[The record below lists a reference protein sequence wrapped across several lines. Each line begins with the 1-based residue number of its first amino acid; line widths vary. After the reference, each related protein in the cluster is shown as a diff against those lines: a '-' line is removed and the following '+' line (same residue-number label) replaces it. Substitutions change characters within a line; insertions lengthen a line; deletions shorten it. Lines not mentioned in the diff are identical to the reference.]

1 MKLKLPTVSGRPEV
15 RFELFPADLN
25 RFVDFYV
32 RVLRFELVADRRQEE
47 TPYVYV
53 RRGGIRIGALE
64 AWEEVD
70 PQVRSVPHGVE
81 VVIEVDDLRAE
92 RDAVVAAGH
101 PLAEDVSRRPWGLED
116 FRLFD
121 PDGYYLRITTA
132 TGPDRDHEPA
142 GSA

>member
-1 MKLKLPTVSGRPEV
+1 VPGRPEV
-15 RFELFPADLN
+15 RFELFPADLD

-32 RVLRFELVADRRQEE
+32 RVLRFELAADRRDDE

-70 PQVRSVPHGVE
+70 PHVRSAPHGVE
-81 VVIEVDDLRAE
+81 VVIEVDDLQAE

-101 PLAEDVSRRPWGLED
+101 PLAEDISPRPWGLED

-132 TGPDRDHEPA
+132 TGPDRDRGST

>member
-1 MKLKLPTVSGRPEV
+1 MSGRAEV
-15 RFELFPADLN
+15 RFELFPADLD

-32 RVLRFELVADRRQEE
+32 RVLRFELAADRRDEE

-101 PLAEDVSRRPWGLED
+101 SLAEDICRRPWGLED

-132 TGPDRDHEPA
+132 TGPDHAHEPT

>member
-1 MKLKLPTVSGRPEV
+1 VLGRPEV
-15 RFELFPADLN
+15 RFELFPADLD

-32 RVLRFELVADRRQEE
+32 RVLRFELASDRRDEE
-47 TPYVYV
+47 TPYVYM
-53 RRGGIRIGALE
+53 RRGSIRIGAVK

-70 PQVRSVPHGVE
+70 PRVRAVPHGVE
-81 VVIEVDDLRAE
+81 VVIEVDDLQAE

-101 PLAEDVSRRPWGLED
+101 PLAEDISRRPWGLED

-132 TGPDRDHEPA
+132 TGPDHAREPT
-142 GSA
+142 GSV